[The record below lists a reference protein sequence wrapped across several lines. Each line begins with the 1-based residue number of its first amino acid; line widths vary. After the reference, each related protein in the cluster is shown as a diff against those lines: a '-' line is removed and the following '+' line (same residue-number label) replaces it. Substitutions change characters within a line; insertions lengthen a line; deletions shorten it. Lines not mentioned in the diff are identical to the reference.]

1 MSKYILPDKLKILSK
16 ISYLLLFIYI
26 IFLPFLVYYIY
37 QSVNLAIE
45 SSLNSLDGVLKGDL
59 DSGEKKS
66 IDKTLLVLIAENFYT
81 TLAGGLLQII
91 VFALLRLR
99 RPYRHI
105 SYKLA
110 FYLSPFI
117 IISSIIKI
125 ILSFN
130 ILNLI
135 CFTFIATLSLVIFL
149 KLLDKEIKLWSQEYL
164 PPPPE
169 LKK

>member
-1 MSKYILPDKLKILSK
+1 MSKYKLPDKLKNLLK
-16 ISYLLLFIYI
+16 ISYFLLFIYI

-45 SSLNSLDGVLKGDL
+45 SSLNSLDGVIKGEL
-59 DSGEKKS
+59 EGGEKKI

-81 TLAGGLLQII
+81 TIAGGFLQIV

-117 IISSIIKI
+117 FLFSVIKI
-125 ILSFN
+125 ILSLS

-135 CFTFIATLSLVIFL
+135 CFTFIATISLVIFL
-149 KLLDKEIKLWSQEYL
+149 KLLDKDIKIWSQEYL